1 MADQPGAAPTPD
13 PAQASNVVLLPD
25 AGPLITL
32 AYADSLDLL
41 FAPGWQVRLVDMV
54 WHEVTRHA
62 TPTRQK
68 LIDWASRHAVPVL
81 STRTFER
88 HEAQSAFAPSG
99 RANADL
105 GEWAIQEVM
114 TGFALALQP
123 TVGVFLFE
131 DHKVARA
138 NFLLPPACQKVS
150 TRAFLIF
157 LEQQGLIESASDVTA
172 AALRAGRAFSQMRF
186 PAG

>member
-1 MADQPGAAPTPD
+1 MAEPPGTDPTSVPLG
-13 PAQASNVVLLPD
+13 NVVLLPD

-41 FAPGWQVRLVDMV
+41 FAPGWPVRLVDMV

-68 LIDWASRHAVPVL
+68 LIDWASRHAVPML
-81 STRTFER
+81 ATRTFQR
-88 HEAQSAFAPSG
+88 HEAQSALASSG
-99 RANADL
+99 RANSNL

-114 TGFALALQP
+114 TDFALAP
-123 TVGVFLFE
+123 EPAVGVFLFE
-131 DHKVARA
+131 DHRIARA